1 MAEGIASPDIGGR
14 SMPARFK
21 GQARRPVW
29 LESSVSGER
38 VGDEDATVT

>member
-38 VGDEDATVT
+38 VGNEDATVT